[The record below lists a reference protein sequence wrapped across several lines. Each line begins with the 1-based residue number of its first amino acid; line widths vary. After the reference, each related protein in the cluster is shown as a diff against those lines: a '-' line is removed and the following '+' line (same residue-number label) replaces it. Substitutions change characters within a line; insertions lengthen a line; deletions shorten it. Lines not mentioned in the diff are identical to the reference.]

1 MRLLTP
7 AVKPPFVGHVSY
19 VLPAFEYGS
28 HALALLPNTRA
39 ELHETTVYVRAL
51 ADSAHAKSAV
61 ATAAKAQSRRFSVT
75 ERVMCG

>member
-1 MRLLTP
+1 
-7 AVKPPFVGHVSY
+7 

-51 ADSAHAKSAV
+51 ADPVHIKSAAV
-61 ATAAKAQSRRFSVT
+61 AIAAKVRIRRFVVT
-75 ERVMCG
+75 VRVMSG

>member
-1 MRLLTP
+1 LLTP
-7 AVKPPFVGHVSY
+7 AVNPPFVGHVSY

-28 HALALLPNTRA
+28 HALALLPKTRA

-51 ADSAHAKSAV
+51 ADPAHTTSAV
-61 ATAAKAQSRRFSVT
+61 AAAANVQTRRFVVT